1 MEKGSTPRDA
11 TQATVI
17 KVLGPLVGVSI
28 YSLRGALEVA
38 LRGPSRQLRVDL
50 SRSPC
55 VDSAAIAL
63 LLLAFHRAQSRGK
76 QLRIVGL
83 SPQPRKV
90 FELYGFDRIFEL
102 SHAASH
108 KPAAGPDGFPGQLS
122 EGTER
127 HPPLL
132 PAGPAAASCA
142 DLHP

>member
-1 MEKGSTPRDA
+1 MEKGPTPRDA

-17 KVLGPLVGVSI
+17 QVLGPLVSVSI
-28 YSLRGALEVA
+28 YALRGALEVA
-38 LRGPSRQLRVDL
+38 LRGPARQLRVDL
-50 SRSPC
+50 SRSPY

-83 SPQPRKV
+83 SPQPRKA

-132 PAGPAAASCA
+132 PAGPAAASRGG
-142 DLHP
+142 LHP